1 MKARLEAVARVFPG
15 GPVVENR
22 PSNAGDMGSI
32 PVGELDP
39 PCPGAIREAN
49 TLQLQGPCAATKTLL
64 RTAQLCLTLCG
75 PTDCSPVLHYLLEF
89 AQTQRSNAAKNN
101 K

>member
-1 MKARLEAVARVFPG
+1 MKARLEAVGRVFPG

-39 PCPGAIREAN
+39 PCPGAIREA
-49 TLQLQGPCAATKTLL
+49 TTATTGPLCCDKDLV
-64 RTAQLCLTLCG
+64 AQRLSC
-75 PTDCSPVLHYLLEF
+75 V
-89 AQTQRSNAAKNN
+89 
-101 K
+101 

>member
-64 RTAQLCLTLCG
+64 RSGSVVSDSLRPHGLQPCPSLSPG
-75 PTDCSPVLHYLLEF
+75 VCSN
-89 AQTQRSNAAKNN
+89 SKI
-101 K
+101 